1 MRSLL
6 PARNALTIMLD
17 LSFTKLMRSCWI
29 EPEMKSTEL
38 STKIMSAKR
47 QKLKR

>member
-1 MRSLL
+1 
-6 PARNALTIMLD
+6 MLD
-17 LSFTKLMRSCWI
+17 LSFAKLMRSCWI